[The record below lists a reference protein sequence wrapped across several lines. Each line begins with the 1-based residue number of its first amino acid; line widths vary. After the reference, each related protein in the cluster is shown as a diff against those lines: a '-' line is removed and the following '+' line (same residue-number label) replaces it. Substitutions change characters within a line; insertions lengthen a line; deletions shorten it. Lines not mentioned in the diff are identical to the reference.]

1 MVLLDYSNKLARFSN
16 LRVVG
21 GFNTHTLNSCDN
33 DDDNALLF
41 HDASYIMRVSRI
53 ISDTSEL
60 MGCLVSV
67 VEALIVDL

>member
-33 DDDNALLF
+33 DDDDDN
-41 HDASYIMRVSRI
+41 DDDNDDDKSSN
-53 ISDTSEL
+53 
-60 MGCLVSV
+60 
-67 VEALIVDL
+67 